1 MAKPLSE
8 IIINNL
14 FDEEPKDDSCCGG
27 DHHGGSDN
35 INQDKWGKNDYNN
48 VIIMNHKRLASNKI

>member
-14 FDEEPKDDSCCGG
+14 FDEKPKDDSCCGG

-35 INQDKWGKNDYNN
+35 ISQDKWGKNDYNN
-48 VIIMNHKRLASNKI
+48 VIIINHKRLASNKI